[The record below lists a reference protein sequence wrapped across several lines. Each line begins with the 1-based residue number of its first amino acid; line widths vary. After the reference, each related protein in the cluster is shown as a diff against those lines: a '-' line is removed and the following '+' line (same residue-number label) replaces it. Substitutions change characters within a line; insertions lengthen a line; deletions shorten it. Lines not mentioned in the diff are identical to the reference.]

1 LALPLCGDFS
11 NRSMRG
17 RAIFMIDQFAR
28 QEEFS
33 ESAAHLE
40 RQDLG

>member
-11 NRSMRG
+11 NRSMREEPF
-17 RAIFMIDQFAR
+17 FMIDQFAR

-33 ESAAHLE
+33 ESAGLE
-40 RQDLG
+40 SE